1 MEQTFPSDMQTV
13 KTLYARKPPWKLNC
27 ESRACARHN
36 NSDREGRCSSFL
48 EMIHGS
54 KEAGDRRPY
63 VADLLLAQPDVSA
76 GPCIWKHSPKQTQE
90 APVLPGI
97 IHWAITKRPHP
108 KRPPVHILLARLNT
122 CKLIRTKTHT
132 QMCRFIMKKCPPPH
146 LSIYTSTHLPQRY
159 TFVHSL
165 AHIHEY
171 ITISQMK
178 NVSRPD
184 KPIL

>member
-1 MEQTFPSDMQTV
+1 VEWEEVIKRPFPSCGERSPQSGEVLITTLKMMEQTFPSDMQTV

-97 IHWAITKRPHP
+97 IH
-108 KRPPVHILLARLNT
+108 
-122 CKLIRTKTHT
+122 
-132 QMCRFIMKKCPPPH
+132 
-146 LSIYTSTHLPQRY
+146 
-159 TFVHSL
+159 
-165 AHIHEY
+165 
-171 ITISQMK
+171 
-178 NVSRPD
+178 
-184 KPIL
+184 